1 MIHQHKHYSFQLDN
15 LSANQALFVVFIVS
29 AFLLVAVSRSPIVS
43 IFLYTLPLVFI
54 LMSLPISITFFRKK
68 PVANNLPLMLPPA
81 KKLISL

>member
-29 AFLLVAVSRSPIVS
+29 AFLLVAVS

-68 PVANNLPLMLPPA
+68 PVANNIPLMLPPA

>member
-1 MIHQHKHYSFQLDN
+1 MIHQHKHYSFQFDN
-15 LSANQALFVVFIVS
+15 LSANQALFIVFTVS

>member
-15 LSANQALFVVFIVS
+15 LSVNQALFIIFTVS
-29 AFLLVAVSRSPIVS
+29 VFLLLAVSRSPLVS

-54 LMSLPISITFFRKK
+54 LMSLPISLTFFRRK
-68 PVANNLPLMLPPA
+68 PVTNNSPLMLPPA